1 MWGTEKEL
9 WKDCTWVESFS
20 SGPCAH
26 PLAFILQQCNL
37 GYCLTSVCLTYLPN
51 VFKMPPAIVFMLKL
65 GLWQYTNVHM
75 VQVLAV
81 FELYSLRH
89 NCQKINEFG
98 MSLVVEGTWCCGL
111 IEWGN
116 DQGLVYMVVSQ

>member
-1 MWGTEKEL
+1 M
-9 WKDCTWVESFS
+9 
-20 SGPCAH
+20 A
-26 PLAFILQQCNL
+26 
-37 GYCLTSVCLTYLPN
+37 
-51 VFKMPPAIVFMLKL
+51 PAIVFVLKL

-116 DQGLVYMVVSQ
+116 DQGFVYMVVSQ